1 MSLPSVLCIAGHDP
15 TGGAGIQADIEA
27 VSAQGAHALTL
38 LTALTVQD
46 THNVR
51 RLQAVDSVLFSEQAE
66 CLLRDCKVSAAKL
79 GLLGNQA
86 QVELIA
92 AWLRRLCVP
101 TVLDPILR
109 AGGGADLL
117 GHSLATAMQ
126 EQLFPLATVLLPNA
140 AEARRLSG
148 HQDLRQAG
156 MTLLRSGAANVLITG
171 GDEDGDEV
179 LNHWFQPEAEPMVFR
194 WPRVEGGFHGAGCTL
209 ASALA
214 ARLARGEPMA
224 TALQIA
230 QAYTHQALL
239 RGHRPGQGRR
249 VPGRGCA
256 PQRG

>member
-38 LTALTVQD
+38 ITALTVQD
-46 THNVR
+46 THNVQ
-51 RLQAVDSVLFSEQAE
+51 RLQAVDSALFGEQAE
-66 CLLRDCKVSAAKL
+66 CLLRDCRISAVKL
-79 GLLGNQA
+79 GLLGDQA
-86 QVELIA
+86 QVQLIA
-92 AWLRRLCVP
+92 TWLRRLRVP

-109 AGGGADLL
+109 AGGGTDLL
-117 GHSLATAMQ
+117 GHSLAAAMQ

-148 HQDLRQAG
+148 HQDLHQAG
-156 MTLLRSGAANVLITG
+156 AALLCSGAANVLITG
-171 GDEDGDEV
+171 GDEGGDEV
-179 LNHWFQPEAEPMVFR
+179 LNHWFQHAAEPVVYR

-214 ARLARGEPMA
+214 ARLARGESMA

-230 QAYTHQALL
+230 QDYTHQALV

-249 VPGRGCA
+249 VPGRGYA
-256 PQRG
+256 PERG